1 MSNQEITLLRQQKI
15 KAIEDCEFAKAKAID
30 VHLQKLLA
38 QMNHTDTESKRM
50 GNELNYELVKE
61 EVRRDASEVYSRAYE
76 KAYQTKYRFQTRIA
90 NLLSLH
96 ADQLT
101 EHARDFAKAL
111 ELTATRVIP
120 EAMHLKREA
129 QVKAKHGDFD
139 QAEELFKQSNETR
152 DAVLQARQQ
161 EVKSQYE
168 AAADLLKR
176 KQAEEL
182 ELNNEKKMQCLIEI
196 QTEYNKQV
204 ETLKNRLFK
213 NAKRFHVQQDLE
225 EEASYF
231 PELDIYDEPNNI
243 SLSASASP
251 TKSPT
256 KTPTR
261 PKSRS
266 STNTTPKRSNRSSP
280 K

>member
-15 KAIEDCEFAKAKAID
+15 KAIEDCEFIKAKAID

-38 QMNHTDTESKRM
+38 QMNHTDTETKRM

-61 EVRRDASEVYSRAYE
+61 EVRRDASEAYSRAYE
-76 KAYQTKYRFQTRIA
+76 KAYQTKYRFKSRIA

-101 EHARDFAKAL
+101 EHARDYAKAL

-152 DAVLQARQQ
+152 DAVLLIRQQ
-161 EVKSQYE
+161 EVKNQYE
-168 AAADLLKR
+168 TAADLLKK
-176 KQAEEL
+176 KQADEL
-182 ELNNEKKMQCLIEI
+182 ELNQEKKMQCLIEI

-204 ETLKNRLFK
+204 EMLKNRLFK
-213 NAKRFHVQQDLE
+213 NAKRFHVEQDLE
-225 EEASYF
+225 EEATYF
-231 PELDIYDEPNNI
+231 TELDIYDEPNN
-243 SLSASASP
+243 LSVSSP
-251 TKSPT
+251 SSPKSSR
-256 KTPTR
+256 TPSKS
-261 PKSRS
+261 KSRS
-266 STNTTPKRSNRSSP
+266 SATTTPKRSNRTSP
-280 K
+280 IK